1 MLRKRLIAGIC
12 MIALLVFA
20 GVELTMS
27 HQAAVQEDN
36 TTAQVVT
43 AMNPDV
49 AYVSDDFTLPPP
61 ETNKPVYDKYT
72 LAQRKE
78 KGLPLTYGT
87 TREYY
92 YGDHMVY
99 LTFDDGPNDNN
110 TTEILDILKKENIHA
125 TFFLTGQN
133 VKCFPNV
140 VKQIYASGNAIGIH
154 SYSHDYKKIYV
165 SPETYTDE
173 LVRTEQLIYDAIH
186 VRPIISRAPG
196 GTQGHFT
203 PQFWQAIND
212 IGYIEVGWNALTGDA
227 DGTGNTVDAEV
238 ENIRQQ
244 LASRPY
250 LQSHFVILMHDA
262 YGHHT
267 TVEALPKIIQLLK
280 DQGYSFGVI
289 TPAIPPSW

>member
-1 MLRKRLIAGIC
+1 MLRRKSIAGIC

-20 GVELTMS
+20 GAELTMW
-27 HQAAVQEDN
+27 HQAAAQDN
-36 TTAQVVT
+36 TV
-43 AMNPDV
+43 MNVPAVINPNV
-49 AYVSDDFTLPPP
+49 AYVSDDFTLPSK
-61 ETNKPVYDKYT
+61 ENDKPVYDTYT

-78 KGLPLTYGT
+78 KGLPLTYGK

-92 YGDHMVY
+92 YGDHVAY

-110 TTEILDILKKENIHA
+110 TPEILDILKKENIHA

-133 VKCFPNV
+133 VKRYPEV
-140 VKQIYASGNAIGIH
+140 VKQIYASGNAIGVH
-154 SYSHDYKKIYV
+154 SYSHDYKKIYA
-165 SPETYTDE
+165 SPKAYTDE
-173 LVRTEQLIYDAIH
+173 LVQTEQLIYDVIH

-196 GTQGHFT
+196 GTKGHFT

-227 DGTGNTVDAEV
+227 DGTGKTTGTEV
-238 ENIRQQ
+238 ENVRKQ
-244 LASRPY
+244 LAERPY
-250 LQSHFVILMHDA
+250 LQSHLVVLMHDA

-267 TVEALPKIIQLLK
+267 TVEALPKLIKMLK
-280 DQGYSFGVI
+280 AEGYSFRVI